1 MDTNT
6 LRKYA
11 KDINAFYIEN
21 RRMPSYSEMLD
32 IFDLK
37 SKNAVFKRIGSLIKK
52 GFLEKDQK
60 GKLLPKRLIKPLRLL
75 GSVSAGFPSPAEEEL
90 QDVMNLEDYLITN
103 PQSTYLLKVEG
114 DSMIK
119 AGIHQGDLVLVEKD
133 RTPKTGDIV
142 IAQVD
147 NEWTLK
153 YFEQKGKRVSL
164 RAANEKYPTIIP
176 TQELVIAGVAIANIR
191 KYK

>member
-1 MDTNT
+1 M
-6 LRKYA
+6 K
-11 KDINAFYIEN
+11 N

-32 IFDLK
+32 IFDLR
-37 SKNAVFKRIGSLIKK
+37 SKNAVFKRIASIVKK

-90 QDVMNLEDYLITN
+90 QDVMSLEDYLITN

-119 AGIHQGDLVLVEKD
+119 AGIHHGDLILVEKN

-147 NEWTLK
+147 NEWTVK
-153 YFEQKGKRVSL
+153 YFEQKGKRVFL
-164 RAANEKYPTIIP
+164 KAANEKYPTIIP
-176 TQELVIAGVAIANIR
+176 TQELVIAGVAIASIR